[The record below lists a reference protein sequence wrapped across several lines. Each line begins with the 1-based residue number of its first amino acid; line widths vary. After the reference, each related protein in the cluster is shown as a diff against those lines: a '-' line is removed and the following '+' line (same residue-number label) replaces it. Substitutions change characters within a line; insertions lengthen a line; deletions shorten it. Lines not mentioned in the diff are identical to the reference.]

1 MSRPFLVGSF
11 LPAHASAFGRMD
23 RKPAEPVFNQENLG
37 PKLAA
42 RGTVRLQR
50 RAAYRTSVLYGLL
63 MALSLAVFVF
73 TIRLEPDAETPF
85 SLVDQELVQMEEILQ
100 TVQVVKPPPP
110 PRPPMPVEVPDDD
123 VLADEEDLDLDA
135 LFNADEAM
143 ASLPPPPPPAVE
155 EAPEPEVFTV
165 VEQMPTMV
173 GGYGA
178 LMASLDYPEVAR
190 RAGLDGVVVVQ
201 VTVDESGMPADAV
214 VVKGVHESLDK
225 EAVRAVLEQS
235 FEPGM
240 QRSRAVKVRTNIS
253 VRFRLV
259 S

>member
-1 MSRPFLVGSF
+1 M
-11 LPAHASAFGRMD
+11 PAHSGAIGRMD
-23 RKPAEPVFNQENLG
+23 RKPAEPVFNPDNLR
-37 PKLAA
+37 PRLAA
-42 RGTVRLQR
+42 RGQVRLQR
-50 RAAYRTSVLYGLL
+50 RAAYRTSVLLGML
-63 MALSLAVFVF
+63 MAVGLAVVIF
-73 TIRLEPDAETPF
+73 TIRLEPEVDTPF

-123 VLADEEDLDLDA
+123 VLMDEDDLDLDA

-143 ASLPPPPPPAVE
+143 ASLPPPPPPAAE
-155 EAPEPEVFTV
+155 EAPEPEIFTV
-165 VEQMPTMV
+165 VEQMPTMK

-201 VTVDESGMPADAV
+201 VTVDESGQPANAV

-240 QRSRAVKVRTNIS
+240 QRSRPVKVRTNIS